1 MVVAAILFM
10 IGTLHLTRIYN
21 RGVDISAALTVLE
34 VSEAEI
40 RFGEL
45 ERRLLDAHDQLG
57 DAAFVP
63 EQAAVDSKPDKVGQA
78 PDSRRVRN
86 STGTTSSF
94 FLHGKPLTGC

>member
-1 MVVAAILFM
+1 MVVAAIMFM

-57 DAAFVP
+57 DATFVS
-63 EQAAVDSKPDKVGQA
+63 EQAAADSEA
-78 PDSRRVRN
+78 R
-86 STGTTSSF
+86 
-94 FLHGKPLTGC
+94 